1 MVRIIKT
8 TSWLEENSN
17 YKNTILIKYDKWDD
31 YGYKTTYNMAY
42 YDNDG
47 KQSFNSYIQIYCTE
61 LDEEHD
67 VWRQVDVYIGDE
79 ITQLDDRFCSLGT
92 DLSFYNNLKS
102 YLPNDYREILHRLN
116 DLAYDIERWDRFKN
130 YTGVQKSL
138 LRSSSAEKARVE
150 AYKLLEENE
159 DNETSLS
166 FNYEAKVSYNTGII
180 SLFFLFEKNT
190 NIPYRINALVGKNGT
205 GKTQILN
212 HLAKDLSGFKDED
225 DEDIERNVFG
235 DRGRPAFDKVMSI
248 SYSAFDSFKKLR
260 GEDSL
265 NSYVYCGIQ
274 SEHGTLKLDEIQENF
289 RSALS
294 LVRKKNRY
302 AIWKKIITELF
313 AEENYNIITQL
324 EEDNYENINW
334 SSGQHILIS
343 SMTEVIAK
351 IDKESIILFDEPE
364 IHLHPNA
371 ISNVMRMFNMVL
383 EEFDSYAVIATHSP
397 IILQEIPSENIIVFE
412 RMDDQLFVRKPE
424 IECFGENITQIT
436 KDIFDVTSK
445 ESCYQSIF
453 LKLKNQG
460 KSKEEIEKLFNH
472 NLGLNASIFLENIY
486 R

>member
-1 MVRIIKT
+1 MVRILR
-8 TSWLEENSN
+8 TSWLNETSD
-17 YKNTILIKYDKWDD
+17 YKNTILLKYDNWDD
-31 YGYKTTYNMAY
+31 YGYKTTYNLAY
-42 YDNDG
+42 YDKDG
-47 KQSFNSYIQIYCTE
+47 KQVFNSYIQIYCTE
-61 LDEEHD
+61 LDEYKQD
-67 VWRQVDVYIGDE
+67 YGRVDMYIDCDE
-79 ITQLDDRFCSLGT
+79 IMQLDERFCSIGA
-92 DLSFYNNLKS
+92 DISFYNYLKN
-102 YLPNDYREILHRLN
+102 YLPNDYRDVLRRLN
-116 DLAYDIERWDRFKN
+116 DLAYDRERWEQFKK
-130 YTGVQKSL
+130 YKGVQKSL

-159 DNETSLS
+159 DNKKSLS
-166 FNYEAKVSYNTGII
+166 FNYEAKVPYNTGNIL
-180 SLFFLFEKNT
+180 LFFSFEKNI

-212 HLAKDLSGFKDED
+212 QLAEDLSGFKDSHYD
-225 DEDIERNVFG
+225 RNEFG
-235 DRGRPAFDKVMSI
+235 ESGRPAFDKVMSI

-260 GEDSL
+260 GEKSL

-274 SEHGTLKLDEIQENF
+274 SENGTLKLDQIQENF
-289 RSALS
+289 RSALAV
-294 LVRKKNRY
+294 VRKKNRY
-302 AIWKKIITELF
+302 TIWKKIITELF
-313 AEENYNIITQL
+313 AEENYNIMAQL

-383 EEFDSYAVIATHSP
+383 EEFDSYAIIATHSP
-397 IILQEIPSENIIVFE
+397 IILQEIPSGNIVVFE
-412 RMDDQLFVRKPE
+412 RIDNQLFVRKPE

-436 KDIFDVTSK
+436 KDIFDVTSN
-445 ESCYQSIF
+445 ESCYQSTFI
-453 LKLKNQG
+453 KLKNQG
-460 KSKEEIEKLFNH
+460 KSKEEIEKIFNH